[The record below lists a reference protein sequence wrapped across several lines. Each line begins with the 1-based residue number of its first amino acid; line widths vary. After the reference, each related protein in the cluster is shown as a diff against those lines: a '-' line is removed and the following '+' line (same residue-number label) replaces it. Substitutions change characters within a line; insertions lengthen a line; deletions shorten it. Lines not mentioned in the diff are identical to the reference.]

1 MSGMRTIKSRI
12 NRWIAGLT
20 CLGLVLSPWIP
31 VHAEESAAVMQSAV
45 EGNQLHLYIRGLENY
60 DSMTAQIAMTATEV
74 SDVSDEVE
82 VHTIFLL
89 DNSLS
94 IAEVNQGKIQ
104 KIISDYVAQKDDS
117 ERISIAVYGEDIT
130 YLAEK
135 ETDGSV
141 LTESLQQIEYKNQ
154 DSYLTDIM
162 YDEVAEL
169 QNTGEYTR
177 FIIAADGADDKAI
190 GYTLNELE
198 SLLRKKNYPVYALG
212 CTYKD
217 NSKELENLFSIARLT
232 QAQYFL
238 LDDYED
244 VTEISELLREQ
255 ITDVSIAIP
264 EECMDGSD
272 KSVLLSVETN
282 GGIQELT
289 VSASMPFSLK
299 AEEPE
304 SVEEASH
311 VEEEPEEPEP
321 VVVAE
326 PESVVAEPEPEPIEQ
341 ESSVDYVSL
350 AAGVVAVIAVILLVL
365 YQMKNKKKQGGVTDK
380 EPEAAKVTP
389 ESVSAEPDVDE
400 TGMLPE
406 EEEEGTVFLAGNAD
420 NYIVVL
426 KDMNHPE
433 RIFRYPLRDRVV
445 IGRKNENGV
454 HIVIN
459 YDASVSGRH
468 CEITAEGYR
477 FFIED
482 LHSANKTHVDGE
494 LVEGRK
500 EFKSGCILEMGRV
513 KMRLEVVRMR

>member
-1 MSGMRTIKSRI
+1 MSGMRTIKSGI
-12 NRWIAGLT
+12 YRWIAGLT
-20 CLGLVLSPWIP
+20 CLGLVLTPRIP
-31 VHAEESAAVMQSAV
+31 VHAEESATVMQSAV
-45 EGNQLHLYIRGLENY
+45 EGSQLHLYIRGLEDY
-60 DSMTAQIAMTATEV
+60 DSMTAQIAMTAAEV

-82 VHTIFLL
+82 VHTVFLL

-94 IAEVNQGKIQ
+94 ITGANQEKIQ
-104 KIISDYVAQKDDS
+104 KIISDYAAQKDDS
-117 ERISIAVYGEDIT
+117 EKISIAVYGEEIT

-141 LTESLQQIEYKNQ
+141 LAEFPQQIEYKNQ
-154 DSYLTDIM
+154 DSYLTDIL
-162 YDEVAEL
+162 YDEVAKF
-169 QNTGEYTR
+169 QKAGEYTR
-177 FIIAADGADDKAI
+177 FIVAADGADDKAI

-198 SLLRKKNYPVYALG
+198 SLLKRKNYPVYALG

-232 QAQYFL
+232 QAKYFL

-255 ITDVSIAIP
+255 ITDVSIMIP
-264 EECMDGSD
+264 EECMDGSE
-272 KSVLLSVETN
+272 KSVLLSVETD

-299 AEEPE
+299 EEKPE
-304 SVEEASH
+304 PVEEAAP

-326 PESVVAEPEPEPIEQ
+326 PVVAEPEPIEQ

-350 AAGVVAVIAVILLVL
+350 AAGVVVVIAVILLVL
-365 YQMKNKKKQGGVTDK
+365 YQLKSKKKKGDVTDK
-380 EPEAAKVTP
+380 APEAAKVTP
-389 ESVSAEPDVDE
+389 ENVSAEPSVDDVS
-400 TGMLPE
+400 MMPVE

-426 KDMNHPE
+426 KDINHPE

-468 CEITAEGYR
+468 CEITAVGDR

-500 EFKSGCILEMGRV
+500 EFKSGSILEMGRV
-513 KMRLEVVRMR
+513 KMRLELVRMR